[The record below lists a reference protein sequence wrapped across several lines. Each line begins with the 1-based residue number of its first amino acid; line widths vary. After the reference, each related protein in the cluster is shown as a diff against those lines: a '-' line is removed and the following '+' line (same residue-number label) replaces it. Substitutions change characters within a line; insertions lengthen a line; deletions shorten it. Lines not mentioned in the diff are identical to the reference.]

1 MNKIHSKKH
10 KMSIGFKIKK
20 IREEKKLSQPE
31 LAHILDISQ
40 STLSRIENRRLSK
53 DIDFTL
59 MDKICKFFEVDFS
72 YFLDNGVINN
82 FETAQNNNISRET
95 GIVNNFPENI
105 IEHVVKLVEENKTKE
120 IKIKKLEQ
128 ELRKRDS

>member
-1 MNKIHSKKH
+1 
-10 KMSIGFKIKK
+10 MSIGFKIKK

-40 STLSRIENRRLSK
+40 STLSRIENSRLSK

-72 YFLDNGVINN
+72 YFLENGTVNN
-82 FETAQNNNISRET
+82 FENAQNNNISCDT
-95 GIVNNFPENI
+95 GIINNFPENI
-105 IEHVVKLVEENKTKE
+105 IEQVVKLVEENKSKE
-120 IKIKKLEQ
+120 IRIRELEEELKKL
-128 ELRKRDS
+128 RS